1 MNSRILNISLSLSLG
16 VGALF
21 LGGCGKQSEA
31 DLLAEA
37 QLCLDKATSSTAQAC
52 ALKISALSSA
62 QSYII
67 RCSADFI
74 EEGFDSP
81 DKLAN
86 ALNQIT
92 GGSSNSAT
100 SGMLSALAFTTKLS
114 NSSNSTHASNADQT
128 FDFCKKSEQKGL
140 SMIAM
145 LAKTAT
151 QIAGLVDD
159 ANLGTIDFTHP
170 ETITAGSISTA
181 ISDLVNTHDTILQ
194 AHAQESVGSA
204 VQTVYSSTCSA
215 GSQANADICNQI
227 SAAAAAAPGGIDLT
241 TSTPAEIGS
250 ALLSYWKNLNP

>member
-1 MNSRILNISLSLSLG
+1 MNCTILKISLSLSLG
-16 VGALF
+16 ISALF

-52 ALKISALSSA
+52 ALKIQALSSA

-74 EEGFDSP
+74 EAGFDSP
-81 DKLAN
+81 NKLAD
-86 ALNQIT
+86 ALNQVS
-92 GGSSNSAT
+92 GGGT

-114 NSSNSTHASNADQT
+114 NSTNTTNASNADQT
-128 FDFCKKSEQKGL
+128 FEFCKKSEQKGL

-151 QIAGLVDD
+151 QIAGL
-159 ANLGTIDFTHP
+159 ASGTGIDFDDPTSFTP
-170 ETITAGSISTA
+170 TNISAA
-181 ISDLVNTHDTILQ
+181 IADLVNT
-194 AHAQESVGSA
+194 ANPAAQESVGST
-204 VQTVYSSTCSA
+204 VQAVYSSTCTA

-250 ALLSYWKNLNP
+250 ALLSYWQSLNP

>member
-1 MNSRILNISLSLSLG
+1 MNCTILKLSLSLSLG

-31 DLLAEA
+31 DMLAEA

-52 ALKISALSSA
+52 ALKIQALSSA

-74 EEGFDSP
+74 EAGFDSP
-81 DKLAN
+81 NKLAD
-86 ALNQIT
+86 ALNQVS
-92 GGSSNSAT
+92 GGGT

-114 NSSNSTHASNADQT
+114 NSTNATNASNADQT
-128 FDFCKKSEQKGL
+128 FEFCKKSEQKGL

-159 ANLGTIDFTHP
+159 ANLGTIDFAHP
-170 ETITAGSISTA
+170 ETINAGSISTA
-181 ISDLVNTHDTILQ
+181 ISDLVNTSDPVLQ
-194 AHAQESVGSA
+194 AQAQETVGST
-204 VQTVYSSTCSA
+204 VQAVYSSTCTA

-250 ALLSYWKNLNP
+250 ALLSYWQSLNP